1 MKMNTETQTPK
12 TEADEYFV
20 KFFEEKENIE
30 DFCLCEVK
38 ENDIWDFNFTTE
50 DMVNILMSFDESTK
64 QKIRDT
70 LVKIDFA
77 NGDVND
83 FLNYV
88 FTGYCKVQMGESL
101 AS

>member
-1 MKMNTETQTPK
+1 MKTETQNPK
-12 TEADEYFV
+12 TEADEYFI
-20 KFFEEKENIE
+20 KFFEEKESIE

-50 DMVNILMSFDESTK
+50 DMVYILMSFNESTK

-70 LVKIDFA
+70 LVKIDFV
-77 NGDVND
+77 NGDVNN